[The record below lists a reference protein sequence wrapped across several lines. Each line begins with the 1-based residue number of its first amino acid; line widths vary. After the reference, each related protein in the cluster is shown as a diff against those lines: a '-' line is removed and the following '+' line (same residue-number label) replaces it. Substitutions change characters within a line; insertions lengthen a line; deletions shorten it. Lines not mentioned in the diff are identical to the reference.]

1 MTALLKLR
9 DYQTKTIRAIHEQWD
24 AGVMRPASVL
34 PTGAGKTVVFAHLAE
49 EFLAANPGKRV
60 LILSHTDEL
69 TRQAADKVRMVA
81 PHRSVG
87 IVKATQN
94 EVHAEIISASVQ
106 SLRSPRRREQIRNVG
121 LIIVDECHHAT
132 AATYRTILEH
142 YGALPNPEEDG
153 DRAYLARLESG
164 EDPELYPGMIQA
176 VREALA
182 PTRTAGFTATLVRGD
197 KAKLSEIWEEVA
209 IRISIAFMIRSG
221 YLLDVRG
228 KRVEV
233 PDLDLRTV
241 KTTGGDYAEGAL
253 GDALEEA
260 FAPEIV
266 AKAYL
271 EHAADRKGIVFA
283 PTVHSADAF
292 RDAFLEAGISCET
305 VHGALP
311 RDERRAILA
320 RLKSGETQVVANCM
334 VLTEGFDEPTVSCAV
349 IARPTKSAGLYQQMV
364 GRVLRPDLT
373 LPVTDRGD
381 ALILDVVGV
390 SRLHDLR
397 SLVDLSTRDDLPE
410 DVDED
415 LSLLALEDL
424 ILQEPEEEKAG
435 ASVEPE
441 TWYVGPAETREF
453 DPLGR
458 DSARTW
464 GRTPEGTYYLKAG
477 ERGYIVLIDSAG
489 GDPGSYDVAVCH
501 QNVLPGQE
509 CAAYAITEHRGVP
522 FDMAVAWGEE
532 ILENFGGYGSKTL
545 SDKKAKWRK
554 EPASGGQVAKA
565 RRVPGWGGAKIR
577 TEREIPGD
585 PLSPVVRYYFPDTG
599 ETVTKGAAS
608 EIIDG
613 HAAATI
619 IEPVV
624 KHVKK
629 CQTPKEG

>member
-9 DYQTKTIRAIHEQWD
+9 DYQSKTIRAIHEKWD
-24 AGVMRPASVL
+24 AGITRPASVL

-69 TRQAADKVRMVA
+69 TRQAADKMRMVA

-87 IVKATQN
+87 IVKASQN
-94 EVHAEIISASVQ
+94 EVFAEVVSASVQ
-106 SLRSPRRREQIRNVG
+106 SLRSASRREQIRNVG

-132 AATYRTILEH
+132 AATYRMILEH
-142 YGALPNPEEDG
+142 YGAIGGL
-153 DRAYLARLESG
+153 
-164 EDPELYPGMIQA
+164 
-176 VREALA
+176 
-182 PTRTAGFTATLVRGD
+182 TRTAGFTATLVRGD
-197 KAKLSEIWEEVA
+197 KAKLSEVWEDVA

-271 EHAADRKGIVFA
+271 EHATDRKGIVFA

-292 RDAFLEAGISCET
+292 RDAFRDASIRCET

-373 LPVTDRGD
+373 LPAAERGD

-424 ILQEPEEEKAG
+424 ILEEPEEVAAG
-435 ASVEPE
+435 TAEPE
-441 TWYVGPAETREF
+441 TWYMGPAETREF

-458 DSARTW
+458 DSKRTW
-464 GRTPEGTYYLKAG
+464 GKTPEGTYYLTAG
-477 ERGYIVLIDSAG
+477 TASYVFIAESMS
-489 GDPGSYDVAVCH
+489 GDPGTYDVVW
-501 QNVLPGQE
+501 
-509 CAAYAITEHRGVP
+509 CAKQKEHPDDLNAPARMTEHRGLD
-522 FDMAVAWGEE
+522 FEMAISWGEE
-532 ILENFGGYGSKTL
+532 EALTRGGHGSKTL
-545 SDKKAKWRK
+545 TDKKAKWRN
-554 EPASGGQVAKA
+554 EPASAGQVAKV

-577 TEREIPGD
+577 TERED
-585 PLSPVVRYYFPDTG
+585 PNDQFSPVVRYWINETG
-599 ETVTKGAAS
+599 ETLTKGFAS

-613 HAAATI
+613 AAAAAVI
-619 IEPVV
+619 DPLVNY
-624 KHVKK
+624 VKK
-629 CQTPKEG
+629 RQTPREG